1 MRQKLPCLKQGT
13 PWTAILWSSKL
24 LEYLCFPVNSG
35 GLIVSCSYLNTKLFQ
50 FDIGTAIFSHRKIC
64 YFFGAKMLC
73 FTYLGNL
80 LQITIQACYST
91 DQTSDSYPGCGAN
104 VSCVMQIYHLPIP
117 VYFPDSVWWHLQYCG
132 TWLALVYCL
141 SRLPVPCPFSNNLT
155 W

>member
-50 FDIGTAIFSHRKIC
+50 FGIGTAIFSHRKIC

-117 VYFPDSVWWHLQYCG
+117 VYFPDSV
-132 TWLALVYCL
+132 
-141 SRLPVPCPFSNNLT
+141 
-155 W
+155 